1 MKLPAAAR
9 EFFKTALQQV
19 CHFKVDVIAGDA
31 NAAAYKHCRN
41 QECQDLNNS
50 SVAIMLREM
59 QREVNTGQ
67 PLHAAADLGC
77 VLYGWSHMEKG
88 GRAQNHEKT
97 LEQHYHG
104 SFCNLV

>member
-1 MKLPAAAR
+1 MA
-9 EFFKTALQQV
+9 E
-19 CHFKVDVIAGDA
+19 DA
-31 NAAAYKHCRN
+31 KAAAYTYHRK
-41 QECQDLNNS
+41 QECQDLYNF

-67 PLHAAADLGC
+67 PVENRLHIDYASKNRPPQLHAADDLDC
-77 VLYGWSHMEKG
+77 VLYGHSLMEEA

-104 SFCNLV
+104 SFCNFV